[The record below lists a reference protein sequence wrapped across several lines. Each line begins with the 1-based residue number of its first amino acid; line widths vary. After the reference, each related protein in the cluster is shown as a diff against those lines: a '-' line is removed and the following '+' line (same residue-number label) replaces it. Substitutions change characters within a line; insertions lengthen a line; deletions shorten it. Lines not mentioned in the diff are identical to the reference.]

1 MENAMKETQNNYLSY
16 REMQELLP
24 DYAFGRIS
32 EEDKIKFETTLPLY
46 PDLEQEI
53 KDVRAVFSR
62 VEKMDFN
69 AKVSSHTRNLSVKV
83 NDRLAK
89 KSKRKSPVRR
99 LAPVFGMLVAA
110 IVILNI
116 WGGKEENSQIAENQ
130 SEPLYFDNLIDKEA
144 ETIILS
150 SIDEDELIHTSEIN
164 PTANTVNITEG
175 MIVEE
180 EELDDLFGEMIAEL
194 DGLENIDFSFN
205 ETGTYF
211 DIDFID
217 EIGSL
222 ETSEI
227 NDLIEDLENVKIL

>member
-1 MENAMKETQNNYLSY
+1 MKETHNNYLSY

-32 EEDKIKFETTLPLY
+32 DEDKIKFETTLPLY

-89 KSKRKSPVRR
+89 KTKRKSPVRR
-99 LAPVFGMLVAA
+99 LVPVFGMLVAA

-116 WGGKEENSQIAENQ
+116 WGGKEENSPIAENQ

-144 ETIILS
+144 ETLILS

-180 EELDDLFGEMIAEL
+180 EELDDLFGEMLAEL